1 MSLVLVASLLLLIAP
16 AQSPTPPPRDRP
28 APGRADAQLERS
40 LRSEIATGRAPEE
53 AYSQLSQLLNER
65 GETDAAETVDLQW
78 REKFPSSV
86 RAQTAAAAVFNRRGD
101 FQNCIAALRAVA
113 DLQPQSAEARHRVA
127 VFLWD
132 KSRGDDRLDPAT
144 KLSYI
149 TQGIELENQA
159 LALQPDYME
168 ALTYKNILLRL
179 QANQTAD
186 RAEQARLIAEA
197 DELRNRVIAMM
208 RQREAAQRPSPPPP
222 TDLPFSSSDEPF
234 DQSVARLSPVRV
246 GGEVRVPPKIR
257 DVRPRYPIEAERAHV
272 QGVVIIEALV
282 DESGAVANARVVRSV
297 PLLDAAA
304 LACVRQWGFAPTM
317 LNGRAV
323 PVVMTVTVNF
333 VLQPP
338 E

>member
-16 AQSPTPPPRDRP
+16 AQAPAPPRDRP

-53 AYSQLSQLLNER
+53 AYSQLSQLLHER

-101 FQNCIAALRAVA
+101 FENCIAALRAVA
-113 DLQPQSAEARHRVA
+113 DLQPQSAEARHRIA

-132 KSRGDDRLDPAT
+132 KSRGDNRLDPAT
-144 KLSYI
+144 RLSYI
-149 TQGIELENQA
+149 MQGIELENQA
-159 LALQPDYME
+159 LALVPDYME

-186 RAEQARLIAEA
+186 RTEQARLIAEA

-208 RQREAAQRPSPPPP
+208 RQRETAQRSSPQPA
-222 TDLPFSSSDEPF
+222 TDLPFSGSDEPF
-234 DQSVARLSPVRV
+234 DQAVARLSPVRV
-246 GGEVRVPPKIR
+246 GGEIRVPPKIR

-304 LACVRQWGFAPTM
+304 LVCVRQWVFAPT
-317 LNGRAV
+317 LVNGRAV
-323 PVVMTVTVNF
+323 PVLMTVTVNF
-333 VLQPP
+333 VLQPAQ
-338 E
+338 